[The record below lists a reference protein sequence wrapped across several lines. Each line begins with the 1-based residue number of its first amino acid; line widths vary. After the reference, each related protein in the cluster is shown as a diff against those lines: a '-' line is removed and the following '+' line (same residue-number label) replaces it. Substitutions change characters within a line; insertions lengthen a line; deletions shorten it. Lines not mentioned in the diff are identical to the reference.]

1 MSVTQ
6 TGITIGSAVVTPE
19 MIPLKV
25 EASIKELQSTW
36 AIVGVEVAT
45 RPLNN
50 MADSP
55 FYIIFTN
62 MFLTIQTPQ
71 TTITARTTM
80 FVIPFKALFWYA
92 SFSKIMSF

>member
-1 MSVTQ
+1 MGIPINVTH
-6 TGITIGSAVVTPE
+6 TGMMIGNAVVTPDI
-19 MIPLKV
+19 IPLNV
-25 EASIKELQSTW
+25 EASINEPQLTS
-36 AIVGVEVAT
+36 AIVGVEVA
-45 RPLNN
+45 RSPFNN

-80 FVIPFKALFWYA
+80 LVIPFKALFW
-92 SFSKIMSF
+92 

>member
-1 MSVTQ
+1 MGIPMSVTH
-6 TGITIGSAVVTPE
+6 TGIIIGNAVVTPE
-19 MIPLKV
+19 IIPLKV

-36 AIVGVEVAT
+36 AIVGVEDAT

-71 TTITARTTM
+71 TTITARTTI
-80 FVIPFKALFWYA
+80 FVIPFKALF
-92 SFSKIMSF
+92 